1 MKAIQISQTGS
12 FEVLEYVDV
21 DTPTPGRGQ
30 VLVKVESIS
39 VNFTDVMLRK
49 GIHPM
54 VPPLPTIPGLDFSGV
69 VESVG
74 EGVTQVRPGQNVVVI
89 GKKCYTE
96 YALASAGS
104 VVLTPEGIDM
114 DAAAALP
121 VNYLTAYHM
130 LHTMGHVEAGQTILA
145 YAAAGGVGTAI
156 IQLAKLA
163 GVTVIG
169 LTSSDGKARY
179 TKEQGIDH
187 IINYKTENV
196 TQRVKEVTDG
206 KGVNLILDSVAG
218 EAFNRNFEM
227 LAPLGQIIWFG
238 MAAGVPPENLV
249 EQFASNFEKG
259 AGVRVFHLLYSV
271 AEPYPDLMAQ
281 SIETMVKYLTEKKI
295 EPHIHERI
303 PLSDAARAHEM
314 LENRIVTGKLILK
327 P

>member
-39 VNFTDVMLRK
+39 VNLTDVMVRK

-54 VPPLPTIPGLDFSGV
+54 MPPLPTIPGLDFSGV

-89 GKKCYTE
+89 GEKCYAE

-104 VVLTPEGIDM
+104 VIPTPEGIDM
-114 DAAAALP
+114 DAAAAFP

-130 LHTMGHVEAGQTILA
+130 LHTMGHVEAGQTILV

-169 LTSSDGKARY
+169 LTSSDVKARY

-196 TQRVKEVTDG
+196 TQRVKEITDG
-206 KGVNLILDSVAG
+206 KAVNLILDSVAG

-249 EQFASNFEKG
+249 EQFVSNFEKG
-259 AGVRVFHLLYSV
+259 VGVRVFHLLYSV

-281 SIETMVKYLTEKKI
+281 SIEMMFKYLIEKKI

-314 LENRIVTGKLILK
+314 LENQIVTGKLILK